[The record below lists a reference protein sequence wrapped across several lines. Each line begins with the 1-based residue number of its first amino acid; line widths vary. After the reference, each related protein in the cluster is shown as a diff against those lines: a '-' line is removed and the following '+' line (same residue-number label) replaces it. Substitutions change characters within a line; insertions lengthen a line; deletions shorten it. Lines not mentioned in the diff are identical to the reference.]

1 MEKRRLISL
10 RSVLLQY
17 LVRTALACLLV
28 AVGWLLVLLL
38 WIQNSGLFLPANQ
51 AAQACQKAAQDILP
65 GMTAATFDET
75 QLDSLCRYALF
86 AAPDSSEV
94 LATNMDAGHLQ
105 RAMENRQ
112 GKTRWHFG
120 YTQYYMTSKLQD
132 GTVCLLQ
139 FDYAV
144 PYADPAL
151 RGVLPDMQT
160 VHCILGILLL
170 VGAVVWSTH
179 RTGRFLTR
187 ETEKLT
193 AAAQAVARKDLDS
206 AVFSG
211 AKVRE
216 YESALQALQTMGD
229 ELTRSHQKQ
238 WDMEQRQREQIIQ
251 LSHKLKTPLTIIE
264 GNAELKKS
272 VRMMLDSR
280 RMTHSLLL
288 VGEEGLGTGFAARC
302 VAADYLYPNGGA
314 PAEALL
320 RGECCRAVA
329 KAGKRDSGQVETGIV
344 REAISVS
351 GMGSGGRYLVG
362 QVTAMRSE
370 IFNTSLSAEG
380 RAVLLYH
387 VERMNEES
395 ANALLKVM
403 EEPPEGVLFLLTADS
418 LAGVLPTIR
427 SRCVSFAVAPVSPE
441 QCARYCVAQGVD
453 KKTAALYSELFD
465 GHIGTVLAAA
475 RDEARTAQVEK
486 ALQLAKAAADRDSYA
501 AACLLAA
508 YEKDKA
514 GAAALLTDFRAVAAA
529 GLRQSP
535 HAPVQGIAAQRALR
549 LAEAAIQRLGAQV
562 NPKIVLS
569 VFAAKLA

>member
-1 MEKRRLISL
+1 MLERIAGNEELKSSIRRMLEGRRL
-10 RSVLLQY
+10 
-17 LVRTALACLLV
+17 
-28 AVGWLLVLLL
+28 
-38 WIQNSGLFLPANQ
+38 
-51 AAQACQKAAQDILP
+51 
-65 GMTAATFDET
+65 
-75 QLDSLCRYALF
+75 
-86 AAPDSSEV
+86 
-94 LATNMDAGHLQ
+94 
-105 RAMENRQ
+105 
-112 GKTRWHFG
+112 
-120 YTQYYMTSKLQD
+120 
-132 GTVCLLQ
+132 
-139 FDYAV
+139 
-144 PYADPAL
+144 
-151 RGVLPDMQT
+151 
-160 VHCILGILLL
+160 
-170 VGAVVWSTH
+170 
-179 RTGRFLTR
+179 
-187 ETEKLT
+187 
-193 AAAQAVARKDLDS
+193 
-206 AVFSG
+206 
-211 AKVRE
+211 
-216 YESALQALQTMGD
+216 
-229 ELTRSHQKQ
+229 
-238 WDMEQRQREQIIQ
+238 
-251 LSHKLKTPLTIIE
+251 
-264 GNAELKKS
+264 
-272 VRMMLDSR
+272 
-280 RMTHSLLL
+280 THSVLL
-288 VGEEGLGTGFAARC
+288 VGEAGLGAGFAARC
-302 VAADYLYPNGGA
+302 VAADYLYPQGGA

-329 KAGKRDSGQVETGIV
+329 KAGKRDSGQIETGIV
-344 REAISVS
+344 REAISVT

-387 VERMNEES
+387 VEKMNEES

-418 LAGVLPTIR
+418 LASVLPTIR

-441 QCARYCVAQGVD
+441 QCARYCAAQGVD

-475 RDEARTAQVEK
+475 QDEARTAQVEK

-535 HAPVQGIAAQRALR
+535 HAPVQSIAAQRALR

-569 VFAAKLA
+569 VFAAKFRAL

>member
-1 MEKRRLISL
+1 M
-10 RSVLLQY
+10 
-17 LVRTALACLLV
+17 
-28 AVGWLLVLLL
+28 
-38 WIQNSGLFLPANQ
+38 
-51 AAQACQKAAQDILP
+51 
-65 GMTAATFDET
+65 M
-75 QLDSLCRYALF
+75 LDR
-86 AAPDSSEV
+86 
-94 LATNMDAGHLQ
+94 M
-105 RAMENRQ
+105 
-112 GKTRWHFG
+112 
-120 YTQYYMTSKLQD
+120 
-132 GTVCLLQ
+132 
-139 FDYAV
+139 
-144 PYADPAL
+144 
-151 RGVLPDMQT
+151 
-160 VHCILGILLL
+160 
-170 VGAVVWSTH
+170 
-179 RTGRFLTR
+179 
-187 ETEKLT
+187 
-193 AAAQAVARKDLDS
+193 
-206 AVFSG
+206 
-211 AKVRE
+211 
-216 YESALQALQTMGD
+216 
-229 ELTRSHQKQ
+229 
-238 WDMEQRQREQIIQ
+238 
-251 LSHKLKTPLTIIE
+251 E
-264 GNAELKKS
+264 GNAELKTS
-272 VRMMLDSR
+272 VRQMLASR
-280 RMTHSLLL
+280 RLTHSVLL
-288 VGEEGLGTGFAARC
+288 VGEDGLGAGFAARC
-302 VAADYLYPNGGA
+302 IAADYLYPAGGA

-370 IFNTSLSAEG
+370 IFNTSLSADG

-418 LAGVLPTIR
+418 LASVLPTIR

-486 ALQLAKAAADRDSYA
+486 ALQLAKAATAHDSYA
-501 AACLLAA
+501 AAVLLAA
-508 YEKDKA
+508 FEKDKA
-514 GAAALLTDFRAVAAA
+514 GAAALLADFRAVAAA
-529 GLRQSP
+529 GLRGSP
-535 HAPVQGIAAQRALR
+535 HAPVQGADAQRALR